1 MSNDVYLFPAATN
14 PNDVILRSGIS
25 PSLTYG
31 IDIAFKKYENTDLY
45 YVDVSLKKP
54 DIIVSESIGAIFK
67 KLGIPITDMMDV
79 IFKKYDVL
87 KTDTMDTIFKKL
99 GLSQSSLIDVIFALY
114 ITLNSKYDS
123 FVEIEKLY
131 PTSNIKLDA
140 LSGIIKLYL
149 TVNTKYDVVSE
160 INKLYP
166 TINKKLD
173 SLTQSDLSIIFHLL
187 YYTIDSILMKFNVSI
202 SHIIDTLIVLV
213 GRNAYSIDM
222 IEARLGLS
230 KPYSFDTLFKKLDA
244 LKTYN
249 VDASLIQRAN
259 QISYLLDII
268 LASALAAL
276 GGGQPTGRIEITIKY
291 IDHNYEYEIGPL
303 DLIKKAHEKIIPMR
317 GLNIVIFHKTERE
330 LVFSKLSTVKEFQT
344 SVLVKPLNV
353 IGKYSQ
359 DFPVSKLKIIIFSKS
374 YVEVQPFDVFVS
386 AGNKSI
392 DYSSLDTT
400 NEVKFYVPVS
410 GLDVVKE
417 SIHQISV
424 SPLTM
429 RDKSKKQK
437 EIMDLFDALDE
448 MD

>member
-54 DIIVSESIGAIFK
+54 DIIVPKSIDVIFK

-99 GLSQSSLIDVIFALY
+99 GLSTSSLIDVIFALY

-140 LSGIIKLYL
+140 LSEIIKLYL

-160 INKLYP
+160 ITKLYP
-166 TINKKLD
+166 TINKKFD

-187 YYTIDSILMKFNVSI
+187 YYTIDSILMKFDASI

-276 GGGQPTGRIEITIKY
+276 GGGQPTGRIEITVKY

-303 DLIKKAHEKIIPMR
+303 DLIKKAPEKIIQIE
-317 GLNIVIFHKTERE
+317 GLNIKFNKTKQEF
-330 LVFSKLSTVKEFQT
+330 LYSKLSTVREFQT
-344 SVLVKPLNV
+344 FMLVKPLNV
-353 IGKYSQ
+353 IGKHSQ
-359 DFPVSKLKIIIFSKS
+359 DFPVSELKIIIFSKS
-374 YVEVQPFDVFVS
+374 YVEVQPFDVFIS

-392 DYSSLDTT
+392 DYSPLDTT

-417 SIHQISV
+417 SIHQISI
-424 SPLTM
+424 SPLIM